1 MDFEFNEDQRAFA
14 DTARQFAS
22 ERLAPMAATWDEE
35 HIFPKDV
42 LREAGELGF
51 LSLYTP
57 EDEGG
62 LGLSRLDAS
71 LIFEQLAMGCTST
84 TAFMT
89 IHNMVTWMVASF
101 ATAEAKAQF
110 CPKLVTGEW
119 LGSYCLTEPN
129 AGSDAASLTTSA
141 TKAGDGYLLSGSKTF
156 ISGAGDTDVLVVM
169 ARTGEAGPK
178 GISAFVVPAQAYGIT
193 YGRKEPKMGWN
204 SQPTRSV
211 TFDKVHVPASALL
224 GEEGQGFT
232 FAMKGLDGGRI
243 NIATC
248 SVGTAQQALNQ
259 ATQYLQER
267 KQFGQSLAQFQGL
280 QFKLA
285 DMATELV
292 AARQLVRYAASKLD
306 RGDPQATAYCAMAK
320 RFATDVGFQV
330 CDAGLQL
337 YGGYGYIKEYPL
349 ERHFRDVRVHQI
361 LEGTNEIM
369 RLIVAR
375 RLLSDGGICCKPAPQ
390 HVSQHKKAR
399 SGYDVQQLLT
409 TTPGHG
415 WRIPCADRFSSA
427 SSCGGGHH
435 EQSARKYLDGAKFR
449 AAQNA
454 GAVAQ
459 SQQRSLRL
467 GTDGHRREVFL
478 GRGGPQTVCRWR
490 QSACAQNGARV
501 W

>member
-1 MDFEFNEDQRAFA
+1 MDFELNEDQRAFT
-14 DTARQFAS
+14 DTAQQFAD
-22 ERLAPMAATWDEE
+22 ERLAPMAAEWDEKQ
-35 HIFPKDV
+35 IFPKDV

-57 EDEGG
+57 EAQGG

-71 LIFEQLAMGCTST
+71 IIFEQLAMGCTST

-89 IHNMVTWMVASF
+89 IHNMVSWMIASF
-101 ATAEAKAQF
+101 ATDGAKTQF

-129 AGSDAASLTTSA
+129 AGSDAAALTTSA
-141 TKAGDGYLLSGSKTF
+141 TKKGDKYVLNGGKTF
-156 ISGAGDTDVLVVM
+156 ISGAGETDVLVVM
-169 ARTGEAGPK
+169 ARTGEAGAK
-178 GISAFVVPAQAYGIT
+178 GVSAFVVPAQTDGIS

-204 SQPTRSV
+204 SQPTRAV
-211 TFDKVHVPASALL
+211 TFENVVIPASHLL
-224 GEEGQGFT
+224 GEEGQGFV

-259 ATQYLQER
+259 AARYIQER
-267 KQFGQSLAQFQGL
+267 KQFGKPLAQFQAL

-306 RGDPQATAYCAMAK
+306 RNDSDATAYCAMAK

-330 CDAGLQL
+330 CDQALQL
-337 YGGYGYIKEYPL
+337 YGGYGYIKEYPM

-369 RLIVAR
+369 RLIIAR
-375 RLLSDGGICCKPAPQ
+375 RLLSEE
-390 HVSQHKKAR
+390 ST
-399 SGYDVQQLLT
+399 LL
-409 TTPGHG
+409 
-415 WRIPCADRFSSA
+415 
-427 SSCGGGHH
+427 
-435 EQSARKYLDGAKFR
+435 
-449 AAQNA
+449 
-454 GAVAQ
+454 
-459 SQQRSLRL
+459 
-467 GTDGHRREVFL
+467 
-478 GRGGPQTVCRWR
+478 
-490 QSACAQNGARV
+490 
-501 W
+501 